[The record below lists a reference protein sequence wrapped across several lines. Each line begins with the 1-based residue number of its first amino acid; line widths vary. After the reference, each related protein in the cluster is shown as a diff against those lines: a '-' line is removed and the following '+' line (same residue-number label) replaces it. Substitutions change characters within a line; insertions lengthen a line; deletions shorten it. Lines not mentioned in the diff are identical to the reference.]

1 MLGGILRRHLSTRSV
16 STWGK
21 YEGVQVTRK
30 DVAFAMRALYQANV
44 IQMMWTNISWF
55 NGKHLTI
62 SARDCDAATISP
74 LDTLKVSIDQSE
86 RSDEHPNLRLH
97 FSLHDL
103 TKMPCC
109 IVVHNNNSSFVASQ
123 FARYNDRL
131 PAYDCNCSMFS
142 VKGDLRVVDGIPY
155 GQETVGKARYTED
168 VDAAAVEK
176 PKVLILPNRAV
187 AIFGETVTQSVMRA
201 IYFNYAIDLI
211 RTIESTGATAQEISE
226 QEQQRQRDVWSA
238 DPTFSNCP
246 EMEILKRKAQ
256 LPNHWDLV
264 ELSEFSDNNVDD
276 LQLLAAR
283 DIPPRTKIA
292 SPSGK
297 VLHEANKFT
306 IRLSNYRHLLMCDG
320 DGTNN
325 SIFQRINHSFN
336 PNVKCTPIDSEDR
349 VSFETLK
356 LIRKGEALAFD
367 YTSTEAEQFAQPFI
381 DIESGRQVGV

>member
-1 MLGGILRRHLSTRSV
+1 M
-16 STWGK
+16 
-21 YEGVQVTRK
+21 
-30 DVAFAMRALYQANV
+30 
-44 IQMMWTNISWF
+44 
-55 NGKHLTI
+55 
-62 SARDCDAATISP
+62 
-74 LDTLKVSIDQSE
+74 
-86 RSDEHPNLRLH
+86 
-97 FSLHDL
+97 
-103 TKMPCC
+103 
-109 IVVHNNNSSFVASQ
+109 
-123 FARYNDRL
+123 
-131 PAYDCNCSMFS
+131 
-142 VKGDLRVVDGIPY
+142 
-155 GQETVGKARYTED
+155 
-168 VDAAAVEK
+168 
-176 PKVLILPNRAV
+176 

-226 QEQQRQRDVWSA
+226 QEQQRQRDIWNA

-349 VSFETLK
+349 VSSETLK
-356 LIRKGEALAFD
+356 LIRKAKRSRLI
-367 YTSTEAEQFAQPFI
+367 TRVPKQSSLRNRLSTLN
-381 DIESGRQVGV
+381 QVAKLVFEYLRRGINYIQRYLTYFLYKRKGQ